1 VIDVKSDAQKSTVMK
16 NWYRPNGF
24 VQNT

>member
-1 VIDVKSDAQKSTVMK
+1 VIDVKSHAQKSLVMK
-16 NWYRPNGF
+16 NWYRPNSF